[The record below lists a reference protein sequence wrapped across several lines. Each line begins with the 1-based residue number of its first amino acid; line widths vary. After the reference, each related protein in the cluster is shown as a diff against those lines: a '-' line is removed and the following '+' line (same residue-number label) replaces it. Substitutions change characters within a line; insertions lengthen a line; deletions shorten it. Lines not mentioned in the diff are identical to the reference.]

1 MTQHLYS
8 PVRLNS
14 IIQPHVGGK
23 PYDWGE
29 KGPGSYIAQLL
40 DIKDVKLDQPFS
52 ELWMGIHKEGPST
65 VESEGKTVF
74 LSDFIAQNPKEILG
88 ESVAKKYDNS
98 LPFLLKVLS
107 AAEILSIQVHPNKE
121 QALQLRLKDPAHYP
135 DDNHKP
141 EMAIVLDELSV
152 LAGLKSK
159 EEIMQIAS
167 TYKELQDICDL
178 SEFEKGPKNI
188 FVKLIE
194 KGMENPELVTSANAK
209 IASSLKQK
217 STLSAQDQIF
227 LELYK
232 TSPTDVGLLSVF
244 LLNHYLLK
252 RNQAMY
258 TPPGMPHAYVKGNI
272 IEVMANSDMVIRVGP
287 TPKFRDVDALDTVIT
302 EIQPQIF
309 EAASDNYTYHSPAQ
323 EFTINKYE
331 LRAGETIE
339 SDASSARILLVISGE
354 VKIGQQ
360 TMRKGS
366 SLFIPASCGNINIE
380 CQNDAKL
387 FVVDTPIT

>member
-1 MTQHLYS
+1 MKKIFNLI
-8 PVRLNS
+8 PV
-14 IIQPHVGGK
+14 IQPHEGGK

-29 KGPGSYIAQLL
+29 KGPDSYIAQLL
-40 DIKDVKLDQPFS
+40 DLKDAKLDQPFS

-65 VESEGKTVF
+65 VESEGKTIF
-74 LSDFIAQNPKEILG
+74 LSDFIAQNPIEILG
-88 ESVAKKYDNS
+88 ESVAAKYDNS

-121 QALQLRLKDPAHYP
+121 QALKLRLNDPSHYP

-141 EMAIVLDELSV
+141 ELAIVLDELSV

-159 EEIMQIAS
+159 EEIMQIS
-167 TYKELQDICDL
+167 SMYKELLDICDL

-194 KGMENPELVTSANAK
+194 KGMENPELVTTTNAK

-217 STLSAQDQIF
+217 SNLSAQDQIF
-227 LELYK
+227 LELFK

-252 RNQAMY
+252 ENQAMY

-287 TPKFRDVDALDTVIT
+287 TPKFRDVAALDTVVT

-309 EAASDNYTYHSPAQ
+309 EAASGNYIYHSPAQ
-323 EFTINKYE
+323 EFTIHKYE
-331 LRAGETIE
+331 LKAGETVQ
-339 SDASSARILLVISGE
+339 SVSSSARIMLVISGE
-354 VKIGQQ
+354 VKICQE
-360 TMRKGS
+360 TMHKGS
-366 SLFIPASCGNINIE
+366 SIFIPAPCGNLKIE
-380 CQNDAKL
+380 CQSDAKL
-387 FVVDTPIT
+387 FIVDTPIT

>member
-1 MTQHLYS
+1 MTKQLYS

-14 IIQPHVGGK
+14 IIQPHIGGK

-29 KGPGSYIAQLL
+29 KGPDSYIAQLL
-40 DIKDVKLDQPFS
+40 DLKDAKLDQPFS

-65 VESEGKTVF
+65 VESEGKTIF
-74 LSDFIAQNPKEILG
+74 LSDFIAQNPIEILG
-88 ESVAKKYDNS
+88 ESVATKYDNS

-121 QALQLRLKDPAHYP
+121 QALNLRLKDPAHYP

-141 EMAIVLDELSV
+141 EFAIVLDELSV

-159 EEIMQIAS
+159 EEIMKIAS
-167 TYKELQDICDL
+167 MYKELQDICDI

-194 KGMENPELVTSANAK
+194 KGMENPELVASTNTK

-217 STLSAQDQIF
+217 SNLSAQDQIF
-227 LELYK
+227 LELFK

-252 RNQAMY
+252 ENQAMY

-287 TPKFRDVDALDTVIT
+287 TPKFRDVDALGTVIT
-302 EIQPQIF
+302 EIQPQMF
-309 EAASDNYTYHSPAQ
+309 EAVNGSFAYRTPAQ
-323 EFTINKYE
+323 EFTIHKYE
-331 LRAGETIE
+331 LKAGETVE
-339 SDASSARILLVISGE
+339 SVSSSARILLVISGE
-354 VKIGQQ
+354 VKIGQE
-360 TMRKGS
+360 TIRKGS
-366 SLFIPASCGNINIE
+366 SLFIPASCGNVNIE
-380 CQNDAKL
+380 CQNDAKV
-387 FVVDTPIT
+387 FIVDTPIT